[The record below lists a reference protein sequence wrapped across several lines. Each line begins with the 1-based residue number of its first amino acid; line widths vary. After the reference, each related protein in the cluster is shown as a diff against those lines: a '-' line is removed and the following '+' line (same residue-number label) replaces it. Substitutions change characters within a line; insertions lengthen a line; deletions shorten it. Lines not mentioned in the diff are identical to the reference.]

1 MSETIKV
8 AVIGAGGR
16 MGSEA
21 AKAVEAAPDME
32 LVGRFD
38 VGDDLGEVRAHHR
51 NLPSSSA
58 APSTWAVTSG
68 HIG

>member
-32 LVGRFD
+32 LVG
-38 VGDDLGEVRAHHR
+38 GDPSEADTFAEALTALATTGR
-51 NLPSSSA
+51 LPQEEE
-58 APSTWAVTSG
+58 T
-68 HIG
+68 